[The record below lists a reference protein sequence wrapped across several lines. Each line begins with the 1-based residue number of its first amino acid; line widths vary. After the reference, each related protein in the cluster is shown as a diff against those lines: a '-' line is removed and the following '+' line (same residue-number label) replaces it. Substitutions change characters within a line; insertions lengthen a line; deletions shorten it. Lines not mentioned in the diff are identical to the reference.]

1 MRNQVLFLG
10 ITNYCASRFAEI
22 LFNQMGSEVLLK
34 FQGISRGV
42 LLKHQETALDPRC
55 LGALAARGIPLPSI
69 FRKPLP
75 LKPQDLQ
82 LAEYIVLVNGLD
94 LKHRILRSN
103 EIDEK
108 QLIMWDFHDVGITA
122 PSALFPALEAEVH
135 LLIRR
140 IQHSIVQEHVVRAW
154 S

>member
-22 LFNQMGSEVLLK
+22 LFNQMGSELLLK
-34 FQGISRGV
+34 YQGFSRGV
-42 LLKHQETALDPRC
+42 MLKHQETALDPRC
-55 LGALAARGIPLPSI
+55 LGALAARGIPLPST

-82 LAEYIVLVNGLD
+82 FAEYVVLVHGPD
-94 LKHRILRSN
+94 LQHRVLRSN

-108 QLIMWDFHDVGITA
+108 QVIMWDFHDDGQTTPA
-122 PSALFPALEAEVH
+122 SLFPALEAEVH

-140 IQHSIVQEHVVRAW
+140 IQHTILQQQMVKVW